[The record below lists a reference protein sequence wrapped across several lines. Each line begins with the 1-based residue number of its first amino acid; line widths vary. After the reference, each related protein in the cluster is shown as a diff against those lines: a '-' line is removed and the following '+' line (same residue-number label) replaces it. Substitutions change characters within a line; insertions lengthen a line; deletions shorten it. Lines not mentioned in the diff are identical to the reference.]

1 MCSLPNN
8 SQGKGINLVCIM
20 CVNRLQTTPCVD
32 LTMCEFMVQQY
43 GLILGLCC
51 PPVVFLLHAQTSFIC
66 ALIKHHYLH

>member
-1 MCSLPNN
+1 
-8 SQGKGINLVCIM
+8 M